1 LKFVVLVVLA
11 ALWAVVLVP
20 PLLRA
25 RTSRSNDSIGD
36 FNYRLGVLSRTGGF
50 SRRRAARRQFPV
62 LSAPPG
68 RRPVPSAAMSPTA
81 AMLGPRMSASQ
92 RAAKRRRDITLGLVV
107 AAVLTLA
114 VAAVSQSS
122 SVWMLQVLVDVALV
136 GYVGLVA
143 WFRSTPMA
151 LGSRVAVGNVQYL
164 AERRAPELALEPAP
178 VVLRRT
184 GSS

>member
-1 LKFVVLVVLA
+1 LKFVVLFVLA

-25 RTSRSNDSIGD
+25 RTSRSSDSIGD

-50 SRRRAARRQFPV
+50 SRRRASRRQLPA
-62 LSAPPG
+62 LAAPLR
-68 RRPVPSAAMSPTA
+68 RRPSMAPGPMSGARVNAP
-81 AMLGPRMSASQ
+81 Q

-107 AAVLTLA
+107 AAVVTLA
-114 VAAVSQSS
+114 VAAVANSS
-122 SVWMLQVLVDVALV
+122 SVWMLQVLVDVMLV
-136 GYVGLVA
+136 GYLGLVA
-143 WFRSTPMA
+143 WFRSTPVA
-151 LGSRVAVGNVQYL
+151 ARGARVAVGNVQYL
-164 AERRAPELALEPAP
+164 AEHRGPELALQPAP